1 MIKSLFRFALLLCA
15 IVLSLSLNA
24 KDTQIN
30 RVDPAFWFTGM
41 PNQNLELLIQHPGI
55 GTSTP
60 SINYPGV
67 SIVKA
72 ESASNPNY
80 MYLNLKVSADA
91 KAGRFPIEFKLGKK
105 KFVYTYELR
114 TRRTSNTYAKG
125 VNPSDLIYLI
135 MPDRFSNGDPSNDI
149 IKTSQEPILNRD
161 SMYYRHG
168 GDIQGIINHLDY
180 LQNLGV
186 TSLWLNPVQENDQPK
201 TSYHGYAITDHFNI
215 DSRLGSNELYVQLGK
230 QLHDRGMKLVM
241 DIVPNHIGNRHHLFL
256 DLPSA
261 DWLNQWDS
269 FTKTTYRA
277 PTLLDPYAS
286 QKDLNTFNN
295 GWFDYHMPDL
305 NQKNPHVARYL
316 IQSYIWWAEYAGV
329 DDFRIDTYAYPDQQ
343 FMSQM
348 DKELLEAFPNMNLFG
363 EIWEHGVTIQSF
375 FAEGFRSRDD
385 MNSNL
390 PGVIDFQI
398 YNALNEAL
406 TKPFGWTD
414 GVARI
419 YYTLAKDILYKDP
432 MRNVTFLDNHDLS
445 RFYSVVGED
454 IRKFKMGA
462 AFLLTMRG
470 IPSVYYGT
478 EILMTGYS
486 NPDGLVRSDFSGG
499 WKDDKTN
506 KFIPEGRTEKENE
519 AINYFSKI
527 ANWRKTSKAAS
538 LGKLMQFVPEQSI
551 YVYFRYTSSEK
562 VMVIMNA
569 ANDAQTLELNR
580 FDEMLQGKTTG
591 KDITNDQMV
600 DLSSKLTLDP
610 WSIKVIE
617 VK

>member
-105 KFVYTYELR
+105 QFVYTYELR

-329 DDFRIDTYAYPDQQ
+329 DDFRIDTYAYPD
-343 FMSQM
+343 
-348 DKELLEAFPNMNLFG
+348 
-363 EIWEHGVTIQSF
+363 
-375 FAEGFRSRDD
+375 
-385 MNSNL
+385 
-390 PGVIDFQI
+390 
-398 YNALNEAL
+398 
-406 TKPFGWTD
+406 
-414 GVARI
+414 
-419 YYTLAKDILYKDP
+419 
-432 MRNVTFLDNHDLS
+432 
-445 RFYSVVGED
+445 
-454 IRKFKMGA
+454 
-462 AFLLTMRG
+462 
-470 IPSVYYGT
+470 
-478 EILMTGYS
+478 
-486 NPDGLVRSDFSGG
+486 
-499 WKDDKTN
+499 
-506 KFIPEGRTEKENE
+506 
-519 AINYFSKI
+519 
-527 ANWRKTSKAAS
+527 
-538 LGKLMQFVPEQSI
+538 
-551 YVYFRYTSSEK
+551 
-562 VMVIMNA
+562 
-569 ANDAQTLELNR
+569 
-580 FDEMLQGKTTG
+580 
-591 KDITNDQMV
+591 
-600 DLSSKLTLDP
+600 
-610 WSIKVIE
+610 
-617 VK
+617 